1 MNFDFPK
8 ADLVETN
15 LPEAP
20 PRRRA
25 SGAALMQPAVTNA
38 LTRALFE
45 EWARVGY
52 GALSLEAVARRAG
65 VGKAALYRRWP
76 SKLAMVSDRLEQ
88 VGVDL
93 AEVPDTGSLAGDVRA
108 LLKSVRRLLRHPLVR
123 RILPDLHA
131 EMSRS
136 PELARAIRE
145 RTQVARRARAATI
158 FRRAIA
164 RGEVSPDL
172 DVELANDALA
182 GLIYWRMIVI
192 GRRVESAYLEK
203 LACFILA
210 AFRSFDDGENGLPDV
225 NLPEVGNR

>member
-1 MNFDFPK
+1 MNP
-8 ADLVETN
+8 DL
-15 LPEAP
+15 PQAP
-20 PRRRA
+20 PRRTVG
-25 SGAALMQPAVTNA
+25 GAALMQPAVTDA

-76 SKLAMVSDRLEQ
+76 SKLAMVSERLEQ

-93 AEVPDTGSLAGDVRA
+93 AEAPDTGSLAGDVRA

-136 PELARAIRE
+136 PELSRAVRE
-145 RTQVARRARAATI
+145 RTQVARRARAATV
-158 FRRAIA
+158 FQRAIA
-164 RGEVSPDL
+164 RGEVPL
-172 DVELANDALA
+172 DFDTELANDAIA
-182 GLIYWRMIVI
+182 SLIYWRMIVI
-192 GRRVESAYLEK
+192 GGRVETADLEK
-203 LACFILA
+203 LARFILA
-210 AFRSFDDGENGLPDV
+210 AFRSLEDGSKSLPDA
-225 NLPEVGNR
+225 